1 MEPGESFTQ
10 SVIREVREEPGSPWS
25 IPRLCGIKQFQT
37 EQGARLCGAALPGG
51 PVLRHPDL
59 FRRGEV
65 FWVERG
71 ALGRFLLSADSQEM
85 LKVFECCD
93 LSEFYYY
100 RDGEA
105 WAHAL
110 L

>member
-1 MEPGESFTQ
+1 MLLVGMATVSYTHLD
-10 SVIREVREEPGSPWS
+10 VYKR
-25 IPRLCGIKQFQT
+25 QT
-37 EQGARLCGAALPGG
+37 LTSSDE
-51 PVLRHPDL
+51 
-59 FRRGEV
+59 GEV

-71 ALGRFLLSADSQEM
+71 ALGRCRLSADFQEM
-85 LKVFECCD
+85 LKIFECCD